1 MGKNKKNKKKA
12 VKSLILD
19 DEIVETK
26 VTKKEVKEMIDEV
39 VEEPEMES
47 EEDEEEDEI
56 EFQGQETP
64 RDIQITKL
72 ATVAAVPSDYPE
84 TLFVAKVASKAKSAD
99 DEAEVTAADEVVDV
113 RETEDRTIFVK
124 NLPYDVTKE
133 LLNTL
138 FINATEIRLLT
149 KNNGQCRGKA
159 FIEMATVAH
168 AESAAAYHKWELSG
182 RKLEVDLCG
191 SKSKTSESRAKLES
205 ATLSLKGNIELDAE
219 DLKDLFDEPCAIRIP
234 KSGMNIVY
242 VQFEDVETAKKY
254 MEQELE
260 VNGTTLATAFVPDR
274 ISAERKPREKG
285 EKWQKKQEAKRK
297 AFGDSNGSAKR
308 VKTEENAESKAEH
321 GDKEIK
327 REFGKREAS
336 GRGGFGRG
344 RGGGRGGDRGRGRG
358 FGNRGGDRGR
368 GGSRGRGD
376 RGGGRGYGGS
386 DRGRG
391 GSRGGGDRGR
401 GHSRGRGGSDRG
413 GPRGRGGD
421 RGGRGGSRGRGD
433 TRGRGSARGG
443 GDRGGARG
451 RGFSKPSGPFKRD

>member
-19 DEIVETK
+19 DEIVEPK
-26 VTKKEVKEMIDEV
+26 VTKKEVKDMIDEV

-47 EEDEEEDEI
+47 EEDEEEEI

-64 RDIQITKL
+64 PNIKITKL
-72 ATVAAVPSDYPE
+72 ATVVAVPSDYPE
-84 TLFVAKVASKAKSAD
+84 TLFVPKIASKAKSAD
-99 DEAEVTAADEVVDV
+99 DEGDVTTADEVVDV

-159 FIEMATVAH
+159 FIEMATVGH

-308 VKTEENAESKAEH
+308 VKTEDAESKAEKEY

-327 REFGKREAS
+327 REYGEREAS
-336 GRGGFGRG
+336 GRGIW
-344 RGGGRGGDRGRGRG
+344 
-358 FGNRGGDRGR
+358 
-368 GGSRGRGD
+368 SRTWR
-376 RGGGRGYGGS
+376 RKR
-386 DRGRG
+386 
-391 GSRGGGDRGR
+391 
-401 GHSRGRGGSDRG
+401 
-413 GPRGRGGD
+413 
-421 RGGRGGSRGRGD
+421 
-433 TRGRGSARGG
+433 TRNGTWRR
-443 GDRGGARG
+443 RR
-451 RGFSKPSGPFKRD
+451 